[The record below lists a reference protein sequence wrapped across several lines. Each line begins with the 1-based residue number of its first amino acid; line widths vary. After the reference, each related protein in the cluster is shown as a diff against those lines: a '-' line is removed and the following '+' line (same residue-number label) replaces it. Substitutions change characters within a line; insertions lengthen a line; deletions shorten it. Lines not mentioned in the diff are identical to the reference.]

1 MSDLAIGED
10 MVRVCEG
17 GGAADNMKWQ
27 LPIQPSA
34 SDAER
39 LRASLD
45 CYVWCLSRGLVSP
58 TILTRT
64 PSR

>member
-1 MSDLAIGED
+1 

-17 GGAADNMKWQ
+17 GGAADGKNWQ
-27 LPIQPSA
+27 LPIQPAA

-39 LRASLD
+39 LCASLD

-58 TILTRT
+58 KILTRT